1 MNALE
6 KIEVDH
12 IMYTPNRNL
21 INRLAKKSI
30 FAIGDSCWHCH
41 SGIGSFALQIAQ
53 KFKIKLLIWGESIA
67 ENSGKASFKDP
78 KFKFDRDYFTKVS
91 AKLSPSE
98 IS

>member
-1 MNALE
+1 
-6 KIEVDH
+6 
-12 IMYTPNRNL
+12 MYTPNRNL

-67 ENSGKASFKDP
+67 ENSGKASFKDQNLNLIEIILQ
-78 KFKFDRDYFTKVS
+78 KFLQNYLQVRYLAEALQKK
-91 AKLSPSE
+91 KL
-98 IS
+98 I